1 MSKRSQHAKNATAAR
16 KLRAKIAQQLKRGA
30 GRGVE
35 AAVRFLVARIKE
47 TLAVP
52 APKTAIRGKALPGK
66 KLGPIVGYQVTAR
79 ATRGAPPRKVS
90 GRMQQGTTH
99 KMLTPTIGLVG
110 THARGLP
117 TKSSPEGF
125 NYPEHHEVGDGDQLG
140 DGDHPF
146 LKPTVDKYRKEIRTL
161 VGAAVRTELNR
172 G

>member
-99 KMLTPTIGLVG
+99 RMLTPTVGLVG
-110 THARGLP
+110 VHAR
-117 TKSSPEGF
+117 SPSGF
-125 NYPEHHEVGDGDQLG
+125 NYPKHHETGPDGGLG

-146 LKPTVDKYRKEIRTL
+146 LKPTVDKYRKELRSIL
-161 VGAAVRTELNR
+161 VAKLRE
-172 G
+172 